1 MAFTPPHRRG
11 QTARER
17 DTRCN
22 RAAALSGVSSAW
34 LRATPDAFKD
44 ALTTASGRAV
54 IRTELGVQPLRE
66 FLREWMSDEEFA
78 AIDTKGDATAALRQ
92 RVRESV
98 PDVGRPVDEAPD
110 DAGEVYPTR
119 AAAQRVVEA
128 MRDGRRTALPDPP
141 PRPDAPPSLPGV

>member
-11 QTARER
+11 RTARER

-34 LRATPDAFKD
+34 LRGTSAAFKD

-66 FLREWMSDEEFA
+66 FLQEWMSEDEFA

-92 RVRESV
+92 RVRETA
-98 PDVGRPVDEAPD
+98 PDVGRPVEAPD
-110 DAGEVYPTR
+110 DGGEVYPKR

-128 MRDGRRTALPDPP
+128 MRDGRRTAK
-141 PRPDAPPSLPGV
+141 PGV

>member
-78 AIDTKGDATAALRQ
+78 AIDTKGSATAAIRE

-98 PDVGRPVDEAPD
+98 PDVGRRVEVPAD
-110 DAGEVYPTR
+110 DAGEVYKKR
-119 AAAQRVVEA
+119 GAARRMVEA